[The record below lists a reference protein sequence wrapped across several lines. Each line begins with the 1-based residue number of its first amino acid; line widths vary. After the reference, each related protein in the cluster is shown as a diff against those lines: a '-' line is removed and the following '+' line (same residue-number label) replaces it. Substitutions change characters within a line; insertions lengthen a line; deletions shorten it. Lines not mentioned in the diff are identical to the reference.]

1 MYSINSVTIVGH
13 LGADADIR
21 TMQNNQQVATLS
33 IATDHSYKDKNTGEW
48 IKRTEWHRVVTFQQ
62 GLVSVLEK
70 HARKGRLTAVQGML
84 RTRKWT
90 DQNNVERYTTEIL
103 VTPVA
108 KSSSWKNW
116 TTGARMICR
125 PPAARMFLP
134 PIWTMRSRSECF
146 FEQHA
151 KPRRGL
157 ISLRRFPFRRERSWT
172 ANSSPC
178 RAHRRAS
185 GWTL

>member
-21 TMQNNQQVATLS
+21 TTQNNQQVATLS

-90 DQNNVERYTTEIL
+90 DQNNAERYTTEIL
-103 VTPVA
+103 VTPGCQIQFLEKLDDRGEDDMPPSGGENV
-108 KSSSWKNW
+108 
-116 TTGARMICR
+116 
-125 PPAARMFLP
+125 PPADLDDE
-134 PIWTMRSRSECF
+134 I
-146 FEQHA
+146 
-151 KPRRGL
+151 
-157 ISLRRFPFRRERSWT
+157 PF
-172 ANSSPC
+172 
-178 RAHRRAS
+178 
-185 GWTL
+185 

>member
-21 TMQNNQQVATLS
+21 NMQNGQKVATMS

-48 IKRTEWHRVVTFQQ
+48 VKRTEWHRVVTFQP

-90 DQNNVERYTTEIL
+90 DQNSIERYTTEIA
-103 VTPVA
+103 VTPGCQIQFLE
-108 KSSSWKNW
+108 KLDD
-116 TTGARMICR
+116 R
-125 PPAARMFLP
+125 PEDDMP
-134 PIWTMRSRSECF
+134 PVDDGGYNGDLDDSDDI
-146 FEQHA
+146 
-151 KPRRGL
+151 
-157 ISLRRFPFRRERSWT
+157 PF
-172 ANSSPC
+172 
-178 RAHRRAS
+178 
-185 GWTL
+185 